1 MSTAT
6 TTPRDALTAQLE
18 RLYYI
23 ERTLQSALRT
33 LSTDVSI
40 DSLDDLRAL
49 ECREQLQYVIDD
61 HREES
66 ERHLERIERAFD
78 ALGVAP
84 DTRRVPQLDGLIA
97 DKEAFNNVVLNDAI
111 RPLYYIQTVLQLEAI
126 ECTAYETTMALAT
139 ELEAS
144 DASES
149 SQTGDD
155 EATDDFASV
164 VEALQDSYDDERQVR
179 TEIESVLDGE
189 AVETLLDAHPVAE
202 PPRESLDRSRREQP

>member
-66 ERHLERIERAFD
+66 KHHLERIERAFD

-84 DTRRVPQLDGLIA
+84 DTRRVPELDGLIA

-144 DASES
+144 DASETS
-149 SQTGDD
+149 RTGDETTD
-155 EATDDFASV
+155 GEATDDVAEV
-164 VEALQDSYDDERQVR
+164 VETLQDSYDDERQVR
-179 TEIESVLDGE
+179 TEIESLLDGE
-189 AVETLLDAHPVAE
+189 AVETLLDAHPVDAAS
-202 PPRESLDRSRREQP
+202 RESLGRSR